1 MRRPARAERRR
12 CDDLGLEDLGFETR
26 AIHAGQE
33 PDARTGAVNVPVY
46 LSSTFAQD
54 GVGGTRSGY
63 EYGRTGNP
71 TRTALETALASLEGA
86 RFGRAFASGLAAE
99 DCVLRPAA
107 RRATSWSSAT
117 TPTAARSG

>member
-1 MRRPARAERRR
+1 M
-12 CDDLGLEDLGFETR
+12 
-26 AIHAGQE
+26 
-33 PDARTGAVNVPVY
+33 PVF

-71 TRTALETALASLEGA
+71 TRTALEAVLASLEGA

-99 DCVLRPAA
+99 DAVLRLLEPGDG
-107 RRATSWSSAT
+107 WCSAT
-117 TPTAARSG
+117 TPTAAPSG